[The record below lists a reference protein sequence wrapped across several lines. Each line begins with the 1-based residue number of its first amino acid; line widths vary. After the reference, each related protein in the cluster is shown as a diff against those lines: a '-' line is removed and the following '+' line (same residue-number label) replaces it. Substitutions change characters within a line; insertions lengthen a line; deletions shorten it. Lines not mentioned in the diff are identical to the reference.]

1 MSRDKKQPSIEQR
14 IVTGIAKALWA
25 LVSLP
30 FKKKKSGDIVKRWK
44 EVRELMEQDNMHA
57 WAMAIMKADS
67 ILDSV
72 IMQRV
77 DGNTL
82 GERLRNMEGNISRDA
97 LQSAWDGHKL
107 RNQIAHG
114 ESDISHKVAQDA
126 IANFR
131 KVLDELGEM

>member
-1 MSRDKKQPSIEQR
+1 
-14 IVTGIAKALWA
+14 
-25 LVSLP
+25 
-30 FKKKKSGDIVKRWK
+30 
-44 EVRELMEQDNMHA
+44 
-57 WAMAIMKADS
+57 
-67 ILDSV
+67 
-72 IMQRV
+72 
-77 DGNTL
+77 
-82 GERLRNMEGNISRDA
+82 MEGKINRDA